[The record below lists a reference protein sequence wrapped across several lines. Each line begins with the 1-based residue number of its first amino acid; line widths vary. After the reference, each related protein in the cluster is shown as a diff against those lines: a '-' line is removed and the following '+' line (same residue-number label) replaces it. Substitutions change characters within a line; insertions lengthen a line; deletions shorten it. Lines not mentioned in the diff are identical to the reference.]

1 MTNTYIP
8 NIQNN
13 VCILKNLFNTNFYT
27 QRVHIICIYIMH
39 VVSFDVL

>member
-13 VCILKNLFNTNFYT
+13 VCILKKFNTNFYT